1 MLTRTLSRTD
11 EMAKAMSAQIPVK
24 PTINDLTATATAAV
38 KERGPAPV
46 HLWNPPFCG
55 DIDMRIARDGT
66 WFHEGGPITR
76 PAMVKLFSSIL
87 RKDGDAYFLVTPVE
101 KVGITVEDA
110 PFVAQDMEVTGQG
123 DDQHLTFT
131 THIGETAA
139 AGPDNPIRVDTTDD
153 APAPYVTIR
162 ANLEAK
168 IDRKTFYRMV
178 DLGEEQQINGTAWFG
193 VRSSGVFFP
202 MIPTADLA

>member
-1 MLTRTLSRTD
+1 MLTRTLARAD
-11 EMAKAMSAQIPVK
+11 EMAKTMSAQIPVK
-24 PTINDLTATATAAV
+24 PNLNDLTATAGAAV
-38 KERGPAPV
+38 KDRGPAPV

-110 PFVAQDMEVTGQG
+110 PFVAQDMTVSGSGT
-123 DDQHLTFT
+123 DQTLTFT
-131 THIGETAA
+131 THIGETAT
-139 AGPDNPIRVDTTDD
+139 AGPDTPIRVEIKDGE
-153 APAPYVTIR
+153 PAPYVTIR
-162 ANLEAK
+162 ANLEAR

-178 DLGEEQQINGTAWFG
+178 DLGEEQEINGTAWFG
-193 VRSSGVFFP
+193 VRSCGTFFP
-202 MIPTADLA
+202 IIPADDLA

>member
-1 MLTRTLSRTD
+1 MLTRTLARAD
-11 EMAKAMSAQIPVK
+11 EMAKTMSAQIPVK
-24 PTINDLTATATAAV
+24 PNINDLTATASAAV

-101 KVGITVEDA
+101 KVGITVEDV
-110 PFVAQDMEVTGQG
+110 PFVAQDMDVTGSG
-123 DDQHLTFT
+123 DNQQLTFT
-131 THIGETAA
+131 THIGETAT
-139 AGPDNPIRVDTTDD
+139 AGPENPIRVEITNGE
-153 APAPYVTIR
+153 PAPYVTIR
-162 ANLEAK
+162 ANLEAR

-178 DLGEEQQINGTAWFG
+178 DLGEEQVIDGTAWFG
-193 VRSSGVFFP
+193 VRSSGTFFP
-202 MIPTADLA
+202 MIPAEDLA